1 MKNQSPLLLET
12 LLALPPADRKFLM
25 ECTHNSAFFPQ
36 EDAQRLIQ
44 WLLPQL
50 QAIREAFPSSESIH
64 GELFPGQPFAEH
76 RVRNTMALAS
86 SGLRR
91 FLAWQ
96 HLEQQ
101 ETQLDL
107 FALAR
112 LRELGAE
119 KPFLTL
125 LHRLDKLAEQGE
137 TGFTDSAWLQ
147 FRLADE
153 ANGFFGQKQLRVQD
167 QHLQQKVNALDHW
180 YLSIKLKEACEL
192 RNRRRVLNQP
202 FQLAFLTAMDPE
214 LDQPPFAGQNLLQLY
229 RLVLRCLEHDRAEEV
244 ELLLE
249 KMEEARGGLSKEEA
263 HGLLKHAQNACIRQI
278 NLGRPAFLQAL
289 FRLYQQQWPI
299 DSPLPL
305 ASLSHTEAKN
315 IATVALR
322 LKAFEWCESF
332 LTVYKATIAPEFREN
347 VYEFCMASLLIERGE
362 VKQAIRKL
370 QTIDFTDVY
379 YALSARHLLL
389 KCWWL
394 LEDWEALDY
403 AVQAFE
409 GFLRRNKLI
418 SRETQ
423 SAHVHF
429 LRVMKKM
436 VVWRDRQAFES
447 ESVQEKRRQ
456 TLTTLIE
463 TLQPLA
469 HRDWLRG
476 LL

>member
-25 ECTHNSAFFPQ
+25 ECTHHSAFFPQ

-96 HLEQQ
+96 HLQQQ

-125 LHRLDKLAEQGE
+125 LNRLDKLTEQGE
-137 TGFTDSAWLQ
+137 TGFTDRAWLQ

-167 QHLQQKVNALDHW
+167 QHLQQKVNALDNW

-192 RNRRRVLNQP
+192 RNRMRVLNQP
-202 FQLAFLTAMDPE
+202 FHLAFLGAMEPE
-214 LDQPPFAGQNLLQLY
+214 LDQPPFADHSLLQLH
-229 RLVLRCLEHDRAEEV
+229 RLVLRCLEQDRPEDVEV
-244 ELLLE
+244 LLAHLE
-249 KMEEARGGLSKEEA
+249 AAREALSEEEA

-278 NLGRPAFLQAL
+278 NLGRNEFLLAL
-289 FRLYQQQWPI
+289 FRLYQQQWPV
-299 DSPLPL
+299 DPPRS
-305 ASLSHTEAKN
+305 ANSLTHTEAKN

-322 LKAFEWCESF
+322 LKAFDWCESF
-332 LTVYKATIAPEFREN
+332 LQAYKELIAEEFREN
-347 VYEFCMASLLIERGE
+347 VVEFCLANLLFERG
-362 VKQAIRKL
+362 QTHSAIRKL

-389 KCWWL
+389 KCWWS
-394 LEDWEALDY
+394 LEDWEAADY
-403 AVQAFE
+403 AIQAFE

-418 SRETQ
+418 SKDTQ
-423 SAHVHF
+423 AAHVHF

-436 VVWRDRQAFES
+436 LAWQDRQSFES
-447 ESVQEKRRQ
+447 AAEQEKRP
-456 TLTTLIE
+456 TVTGGGGC
-463 TLQPLA
+463 
-469 HRDWLRG
+469 WK
-476 LL
+476 